1 MNQDC
6 GRRFPAYAMALFNRN
21 AFLSRR
27 FARRAQPCL
36 AAFLLGMW
44 CGREVFR
51 NGTARGREDSPMGT
65 RNEDH
70 TMPDMPRLVENPSLF
85 QRLGLEPEPARAGVN
100 MAQLLAILEDMCR
113 IQKQH
118 GIRLMLLERQLRT
131 LRQRA

>member
-1 MNQDC
+1 
-6 GRRFPAYAMALFNRN
+6 
-21 AFLSRR
+21 
-27 FARRAQPCL
+27 
-36 AAFLLGMW
+36 
-44 CGREVFR
+44 
-51 NGTARGREDSPMGT
+51 
-65 RNEDH
+65 
-70 TMPDMPRLVENPSLF
+70 MPDMPRLVENPSLF